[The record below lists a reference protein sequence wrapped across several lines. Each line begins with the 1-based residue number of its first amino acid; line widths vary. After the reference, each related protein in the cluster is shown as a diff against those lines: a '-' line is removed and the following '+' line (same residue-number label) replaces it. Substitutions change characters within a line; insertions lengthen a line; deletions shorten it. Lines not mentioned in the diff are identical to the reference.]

1 MQKISRRNFLK
12 SALAV
17 TALPIMATAK
27 DEQNLKFIHVT
38 DSHMD
43 LSDTNSIEAL
53 ELMVEYVNENYK
65 NLDFVLFGGD
75 NFNNLDPKNSDA
87 LKFKEI
93 VGNLHCPSFAVRGNK
108 ESSPEHDDA
117 IRLPEFQ
124 TLFCSDDALSVQGKD
139 WVLNKNGYYIL
150 GLDSCIEDSANGRYT
165 QETIAFARSILDKGK
180 PTLMVS
186 HHPYTDY
193 KNDTKE
199 KDLKK
204 YVLKNTKEA
213 QEQLFTYDNLIL
225 ALSGHSH
232 VDSVRELHGTK
243 TIVTRGFIR
252 PIELDMYPMRYIE
265 LNGNKISEKLI
276 YTE

>member
-17 TALPIMATAK
+17 SALPLMATDK
-27 DEQNLKFIHVT
+27 IEQNLKFIHVT

-43 LSDTNSIEAL
+43 LSDENSIEAL
-53 ELMVEYVNENYK
+53 ELMVEFINENYK
-65 NLDFVLFGGD
+65 DLDFILFGGD
-75 NFNNLDPKNSDA
+75 NFNNLDPADSDA

-93 VGNLHCPSFAVRGNK
+93 ITQLYCPSFVVRGNK
-108 ESSPEHDDA
+108 ESSPENDNS

-124 TLFCSDDALSVQGKD
+124 ALFCSDKSLTVKGKD
-139 WVLNKNGYYIL
+139 WVLEKNGYYVL
-150 GLDSCIEDSANGRYT
+150 GLDSCVENSDNGLYT
-165 QETIAFARSILDKGK
+165 DETFAFARSILDKGK

-186 HHPYTDY
+186 HHPYTNHR
-193 KNDTKE
+193 NDTEE
-199 KDLKK
+199 KDLQK
-204 YVLKNTKEA
+204 YVLKNTEEA
-213 QEQLFTYDNLIL
+213 QKQLFRYDNLLL

-232 VDSVRELHGTK
+232 IDSVKELHGTK

-252 PIELDMYPMRYIE
+252 PLELDMYPMRYVE

>member
-17 TALPIMATAK
+17 SALPLMATDK
-27 DEQNLKFIHVT
+27 IEQNLKFIHVT

-43 LSDTNSIEAL
+43 LSDENSIEAL
-53 ELMVEYVNENYK
+53 ELMVEFINENYK
-65 NLDFVLFGGD
+65 DLDFILFGGD
-75 NFNNLDPKNSDA
+75 NFNNLDPADSDA

-93 VGNLHCPSFAVRGNK
+93 ITQLYCPSFVVRGNK
-108 ESSPEHDDA
+108 ESSPENDNS

-124 TLFCSDDALSVQGKD
+124 ALFCSDKSLTVKGKD
-139 WVLNKNGYYIL
+139 WVLEKNGYYVL
-150 GLDSCIEDSANGRYT
+150 GLDSCVENSDNGLYT
-165 QETIAFARSILDKGK
+165 DETFAFARSILDKGK
-180 PTLMVS
+180 PTLMVC
-186 HHPYTDY
+186 HHPYTNY
-193 KNDTKE
+193 RNDTEE
-199 KDLKK
+199 KDLQK
-204 YVLKNTKEA
+204 YVLKNTEEA
-213 QEQLFTYDNLIL
+213 QKQLFRYDNLLL

-232 VDSVRELHGTK
+232 IDSVKELHGTK

-252 PIELDMYPMRYIE
+252 PLELDMYPMRYVE